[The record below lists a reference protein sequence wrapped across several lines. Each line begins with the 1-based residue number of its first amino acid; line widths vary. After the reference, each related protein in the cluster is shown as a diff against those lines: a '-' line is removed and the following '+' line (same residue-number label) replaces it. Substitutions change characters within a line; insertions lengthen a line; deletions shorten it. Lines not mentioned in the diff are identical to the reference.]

1 MKYSI
6 INVDRKCVWYN
17 IHLSR
22 ILFSDTK
29 KMTILELFKFPFAS
43 FSEVNCQKPRYLC
56 LNCFDVDKL
65 IDNLIKTN

>member
-29 KMTILELFKFPFAS
+29 KMT